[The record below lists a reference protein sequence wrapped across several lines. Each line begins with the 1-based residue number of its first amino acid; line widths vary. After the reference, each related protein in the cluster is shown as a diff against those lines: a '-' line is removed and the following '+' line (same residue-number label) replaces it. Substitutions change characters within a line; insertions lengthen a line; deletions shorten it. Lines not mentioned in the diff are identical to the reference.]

1 LCAQGTPHQFPR
13 RQWLFR
19 AAENQTHVLGRRAT
33 LHRGYREKDKM
44 NIMRPLSAVF
54 VVVSLSL
61 AAVRAQDKG
70 AAPAPQ
76 GAETFEAVNKEFMD
90 AYRAWSKEYRAAW
103 EEAKKNGK
111 DEPFHFDKPR
121 PGAKFAP
128 RFLAIAERNPERPDA
143 IDALYFTLV
152 TSRAPGIGA
161 PLETWDRA
169 IKILR
174 DYHVAK
180 PSINGQVRLN
190 EEAQLPLLRVL
201 TTLDDPDTEALVAEV
216 IARNPDRKIQAIAYR
231 EQVALL
237 QRLIERADAI
247 KNDPKHRA
255 LVEGEE
261 GKTAVAEQIAKAER
275 GKAKIDGLKKTLRE
289 KYGDVINDLSI
300 GTVAPEI
307 KIQTVDGT
315 EARLSALRGKV
326 VVLDFWATW
335 CGPCRAMIP
344 HEREMVERLKEQPFA
359 LVSISADEKK
369 ETLTDFLA
377 KEKMPWTHWWNGGL
391 GLGGVLEDWDVRHL
405 PTIYIL
411 DVQGVI
417 RYKELHGEELEK
429 AVNSLLKEATTKTAR
444 GA

>member
-1 LCAQGTPHQFPR
+1 
-13 RQWLFR
+13 
-19 AAENQTHVLGRRAT
+19 
-33 LHRGYREKDKM
+33 M

-76 GAETFEAVNKEFMD
+76 GAETYEAVKKEYTD
-90 AYRAWSKEYRAAW
+90 AVRAWSKEYRAVR

-111 DEPFHFDKPR
+111 DEPFHFDKLLPDV
-121 PGAKFAP
+121 KFAP
-128 RFLAIAERNPERPDA
+128 RFLAIAERNPEGPDA
-143 IDALYFTLV
+143 IEALHYTLS
-152 TSRAPGIGA
+152 TSYAPRIGA
-161 PLETWDRA
+161 PLETWGRA

-180 PSINGQVRLN
+180 PSIKG
-190 EEAQLPLLRVL
+190 LLRFL
-201 TTLDDPDTEALVAEV
+201 TFLDNPDTDALVAEV

-231 EQVALL
+231 EQVAYIEW
-237 QRLIERADAI
+237 LIERVDAM

-255 LVEGEE
+255 LVEKEE
-261 GKTAVAEQIAKAER
+261 GKTFVAERIAKAER
-275 GKAKIDGLKKTLRE
+275 GKAKIDGLKNTLRE

-300 GTVAPEI
+300 GKVAPEI
-307 KIQTVDGT
+307 KIQAVDGT

-326 VVLDFWATW
+326 VVLDFWTTW

-369 ETLTDFLA
+369 ETLTDFLS
-377 KEKMPWTHWWNGGL
+377 KEKMPWTHWWNGSE
-391 GLGGVLEDWDVRHL
+391 GGVLEEWDVWYY

-417 RYKELHGEELEK
+417 RHKDLRGEEIEK
-429 AVNSLLKEATTKTAR
+429 AVNSLLKEAETKTAR
-444 GA
+444 AD